1 MVQGQGYS
9 YNLTSKIDAE
19 KLCTTQNHLT
29 EYKNTSIQI
38 EQKLDEITKQ
48 IIQLK
53 LSINILGDEVEHLKE
68 VLQK

>member
-19 KLCTTQNHLT
+19 KLCTTLNHLT
-29 EYKNTSIQI
+29 EYKNTSQKID
-38 EQKLDEITKQ
+38 QKLDEITQQ

-53 LSINILGDEVEHLKE
+53 LSINILGEEVEYLKE
-68 VLQK
+68 VMDK